1 MLFLFLF
8 VANVLNRVLFF
19 PTGLKVQSKIKK
31 TVVRLDAILNLTQM
45 KMGLLKTRDR
55 LGLCPKS
62 IDLVFILNK

>member
-62 IDLVFILNK
+62 LESVFILNK